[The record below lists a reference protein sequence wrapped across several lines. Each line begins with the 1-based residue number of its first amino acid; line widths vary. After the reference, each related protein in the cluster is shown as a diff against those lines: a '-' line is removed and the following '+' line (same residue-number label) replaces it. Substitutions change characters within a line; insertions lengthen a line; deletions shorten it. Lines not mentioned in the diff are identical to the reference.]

1 MAIDQ
6 RIGVLG
12 IGKLGRAIAAGL
24 LDAKVVTTDNL
35 RGTTKSSE
43 AAAQIR
49 ESLSIACDT
58 DNAALVAWADVII
71 LGVKPYMVHDV
82 MHRVRD
88 TLQSDAAPSLII
100 SIAAG
105 VNMDA
110 IESQV
115 DSKRTRVLRAM
126 TNTPS
131 LIREAMT
138 VIARGSTATDNDVQL
153 AMTMFEP
160 LGRVMELEEKHV
172 DVVTALAASGP
183 AFVYTVVEALA
194 DGGVRCGLPRAV
206 ALELAAQMTVGA
218 ARMVLETGRHP
229 ASLRDD
235 VSTPG
240 GCTVAGL
247 KVLEAGGVR
256 AALADTI
263 EATTRRAS
271 ELG

>member
-1 MAIDQ
+1 MPIDQ
-6 RIGVLG
+6 RVGVLG

-24 LDAKVVTTDNL
+24 VDAGVVSRANL

-43 AAAQIR
+43 AATR
-49 ESLSIACDT
+49 VGESLGIHCDT
-58 DNAALVAWADVII
+58 DNASLVSWADVLII
-71 LGVKPYMVHDV
+71 GVKPYMMHDV
-82 MHRVRD
+82 LRD
-88 TLQSDAAPSLII
+88 VHVILKTDDAPRQII

-105 VNMDA
+105 VRIDDIA
-110 IESQV
+110 RHV
-115 DSKRTRVLRAM
+115 DTGRTHVLRAM

-138 VIARGSTATDNDVQL
+138 VIARGGTATDADVSQ

-160 LGRVMELEEKHV
+160 LGRVMELDEKHV

-183 AFVYTVVEALA
+183 AFIYTVIESLA
-194 DGGVRCGLPRAV
+194 DGGVRCGLPRDV

-218 ARMVLETGRHP
+218 SRMVLETGRHP
-229 ASLRDD
+229 ATLRDD

-240 GCTVAGL
+240 GCTVEGL
-247 KVLEAGGVR
+247 KIMESGGVR